1 MRKIWKRSA
10 ALLGFSILVMGAY
23 LGLLQINGNF
33 HEILPGELYRS
44 AQPTPSQLAGYINRY
59 GIKTVINLRGPSQRA
74 WYKDEVATAERL
86 TAQHV
91 DFQMSVRRQLTPEES
106 QRLIALMRDAP
117 KPILIHCLAGA
128 DRTGLA
134 SVIYLQQIA
143 HIDEDTAEWQLSPI
157 YGHLNLPFLKA
168 YAMDETW
175 EGLEQLL
182 GIESQDLG

>member
-1 MRKIWKRSA
+1 M
-10 ALLGFSILVMGAY
+10 LLGASVLVMGGY
-23 LGLLQINGNF
+23 LGFLQVSGNF

-44 AQPTPSQLAGYINRY
+44 AQPTPSQLADYITRY
-59 GIKTVINLRGPSQRA
+59 GIKTVINLRGPSQRE
-74 WYKDEVATAERL
+74 WYKGEVATAERL
-86 TAQHV
+86 SARHV
-91 DFQMSVRRQLTPEES
+91 DFQMSVRRQLTPDES

-143 HIDEDTAEWQLSPI
+143 NVDEDTAEWQLSPI
-157 YGHLNLPFLKA
+157 YGHINLPFLEA

-182 GIESQDLG
+182 GIESRI

>member
-1 MRKIWKRSA
+1 
-10 ALLGFSILVMGAY
+10 
-23 LGLLQINGNF
+23 
-33 HEILPGELYRS
+33 
-44 AQPTPSQLAGYINRY
+44 
-59 GIKTVINLRGPSQRA
+59 
-74 WYKDEVATAERL
+74 
-86 TAQHV
+86 
-91 DFQMSVRRQLTPEES
+91 
-106 QRLIALMRDAP
+106 LIALMRDAP

-175 EGLEQLL
+175 AGLEQLL
-182 GIESQDLG
+182 GIESRDLG